1 MAQVAVEG
9 MCGAVAGQGF
19 GHLQHLGDLR
29 AHVAVVHEAHGLVVQ
44 VFVGVALAGQHA
56 LQPGLAPDRPVVL
69 GDQDLC
75 LAAIGVQGVVQV
87 A

>member
-1 MAQVAVEG
+1 MVEHGRVVAV
-9 MCGAVAGQGF
+9 
-19 GHLQHLGDLR
+19 
-29 AHVAVVHEAHGLVVQ
+29 LVY
-44 VFVGVALAGQHA
+44 FLASA
-56 LQPGLAPDRPVVL
+56 PGLAPDRPVVL